1 MFGRK
6 KRPAECLPWYRA
18 RDYKGDL
25 TENEKRQLNSFRMR
39 REHPAASYDTLP
51 GEVKVYIGELTL
63 EVYDR
68 SQERLI
74 MGCFVVSGVGAVFLA
89 RYAFGYAEGS
99 LFEYSLSLG
108 MLIFPW
114 IYYRIKWRKNADEYL
129 PPGEAVFPVNEA
141 LRKNWELA
149 YIVNKRSAERT

>member
-1 MFGRK
+1 MKSGNLIRS
-6 KRPAECLPWYRA
+6 ECGGSTLLQ
-18 RDYKGDL
+18 G
-25 TENEKRQLNSFRMR
+25 
-39 REHPAASYDTLP
+39 YDTLP

-63 EVYDR
+63 EIYDTK
-68 SQERLI
+68 QERLRVA
-74 MGCFVVSGVGAVFLA
+74 CSVVSGASAFFLA

-149 YIVNKRSAERT
+149 RISHTTECIGIANQRKPLCRNNSSSIRGAPRCR

>member
-1 MFGRK
+1 MLGRK
-6 KRPAECLPWYRA
+6 KKPIERLPWYRA
-18 RDYKGDL
+18 RNYRGDL
-25 TENEKRQLNSFRMR
+25 TENEKRQLDSFRMR

-63 EVYDR
+63 EIYDTK
-68 SQERLI
+68 QERLRVA
-74 MGCFVVSGVGAVFLA
+74 CSVVSGASAFFLA

-129 PPGEAVFPVNEA
+129 PPGEAVFTVNEA

-149 YIVNKRSAERT
+149 YIVNKRSAART